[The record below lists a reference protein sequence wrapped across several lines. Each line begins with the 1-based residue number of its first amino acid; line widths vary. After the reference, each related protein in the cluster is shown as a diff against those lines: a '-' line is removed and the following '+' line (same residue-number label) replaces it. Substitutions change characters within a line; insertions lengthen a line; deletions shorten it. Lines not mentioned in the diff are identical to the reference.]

1 MKIILMSS
9 CILMFLLSLS
19 FAHDNNHSSNEEN
32 KHEHTYKSNK
42 DF

>member
-1 MKIILMSS
+1 MKIILVSS
-9 CILMFLLSLS
+9 CILIFLSSLS
-19 FAHDNNHSSNEEN
+19 FAHDKSHSSSEEN

>member
-1 MKIILMSS
+1 MKIILVSS
-9 CILMFLLSLS
+9 CMLIFLLSIS
-19 FAHDNNHSSNEEN
+19 FAHDKNYASYEEN